1 MGSGGRHALEWSGP
15 AAAGARA
22 GNAID
27 SGREELSRIDGYVV
41 DHLPEDPSMLRLPR
55 KGLSNWM
62 LIVLMA
68 LISAGCIHH
77 VLPVVEH
84 PAYVTVPLDGTLI
97 QGESLVTD
105 WGKYRRAL
113 GNLRTRD
120 GLQGPGCSPCTV
132 QVRITAV
139 EGAKYIDPRSPL
151 SHTQLLAWIE
161 NLDPSHTA
169 ETFKLR
175 PSSEAIYAV
184 VAEPSKAGN
193 KIRVIEI
200 PLSPGRAP
208 LKTKAIG
215 DFATCQPYHE
225 PLTSEADF
233 RPCPYKHGETP
244 KGEGVSS
251 FAFLGFGGGVLPVL
265 LGDPIWFSC
274 NTGCCTGSGM
284 LEQQ

>member
-1 MGSGGRHALEWSGP
+1 M
-15 AAAGARA
+15 
-22 GNAID
+22 
-27 SGREELSRIDGYVV
+27 SR
-41 DHLPEDPSMLRLPR
+41 LLRNSM
-55 KGLSNWM
+55 SNW
-62 LIVLMA
+62 IVIIPMA
-68 LISAGCIHH
+68 LVSAGCAHH

-84 PAYVTVPLDGTLI
+84 PAYVTLPADGTLI
-97 QGESLVTD
+97 RGENLVTE

-120 GLQGPGCSPCTV
+120 GLKGPGCNPCTV

-161 NLDPSHTA
+161 NLDPSHSEA
-169 ETFKLR
+169 TFHLR

-184 VAEPSKAGN
+184 VADPSKTGN

-200 PLSPGRAP
+200 PLSADRAP
-208 LKTKAIG
+208 VKYNASG
-215 DFATCQPYHE
+215 DFAACQPYHQ

-233 RPCPYKHGETP
+233 RPCPHKVAEAR
-244 KGEGVSS
+244 KGERVSS
-251 FAFLGFGGGVLPVL
+251 FAFVGFGGGILVALV
-265 LGDPIWFSC
+265 GDPIWFSC

-284 LEQQ
+284 SVQ

>member
-1 MGSGGRHALEWSGP
+1 
-15 AAAGARA
+15 
-22 GNAID
+22 
-27 SGREELSRIDGYVV
+27 
-41 DHLPEDPSMLRLPR
+41 MLRLPR
-55 KGLSNWM
+55 KSLSNWM

-68 LISAGCIHH
+68 MISVGCHH

-84 PAYVTVPLDGTLI
+84 PAYVTLPPDGPSI
-97 QGESLVTD
+97 RVDSLVTD

-120 GLQGPGCSPCTV
+120 GLKARGCDPCTV

-139 EGAKYIDPRSPL
+139 EGAKYIDPRTPL
-151 SHTQLLAWIE
+151 THTQLLAWIE
-161 NLDPSHTA
+161 NLDTTYSA
-169 ETFKLR
+169 ATFHLR
-175 PSSEAIYAV
+175 PSREAVYAV
-184 VAEPSKAGN
+184 VAAPSDSGN

-200 PLSPGRAP
+200 PQLPGRAP
-208 LKTKAIG
+208 LKTMAIG

-244 KGEGVSS
+244 KGERVSS

-284 LEQQ
+284 LEQ